1 MAFEMDDLAQQVLA
15 DHPVQRQEIGIP
27 APVLKH
33 RQHPPRTLRRIVHAP
48 SIAKRRRNRL
58 FDQYVLARI
67 ERRDRMV
74 CVQIVGTGNNHQL
87 DAGFG
92 QKRLHR
98 RDHAHTRQAVMDLR
112 GIAGDNRTQR
122 QTLGRFHEGRMEN
135 APTQS
140 ESDKADPDLL
150 HLASLLLACRC
161 PNAPDTKTAAGREP
175 DGRELV
181 R

>member
-33 RQHPPRTLRRIVHAP
+33 RQHPPRTLRRIPHPP
-48 SIAKRRRNRL
+48 SIAKRRRYRL
-58 FDQYVLARI
+58 FDQHVLARI

-74 CVQIVGTGNNHQL
+74 CVRIVRTGNDHQL

-98 RDHAHTRQAVMDLR
+98 RDHGHSLQAVVDLR

-122 QTLGRFHEGRMEN
+122 QTLGRFHEGRMKY

-140 ESDKADPDLL
+140 ESDKANPDSR

-161 PNAPDTKTAAGREP
+161 PNARTRKRPPGVNPTAAN
-175 DGRELV
+175 
-181 R
+181 